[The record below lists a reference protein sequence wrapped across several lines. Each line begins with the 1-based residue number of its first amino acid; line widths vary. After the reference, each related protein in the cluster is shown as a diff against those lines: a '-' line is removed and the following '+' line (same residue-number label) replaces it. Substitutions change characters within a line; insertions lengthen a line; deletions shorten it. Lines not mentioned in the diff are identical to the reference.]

1 MNIFFKAAGFVL
13 ATLFGVFTLAV
24 IAAALGYLYLEP
36 QLPPIANL
44 KDVHMQVPLH
54 VYARD
59 GSLMAEFGVKR
70 RIPVKIEQVPPLLLQ
85 AVLAAEDDRFYEHP
99 GVDYRGLLRASTQ
112 LLLTGEKKQG
122 GSTITMQVA
131 RNFFLDSEKTYLRK
145 FKEILLALKI
155 ERELSKPEI
164 LELYLNKIYLG
175 NRAYGVAAAAQ
186 FYYGTT
192 IDKLSAAQMAMI
204 AGLPKAPSK
213 YNPIVNLA
221 RATERR
227 NYILERMH
235 GLGFLKEDAY
245 RAALA
250 ETETASH
257 HVQAVAVEAPYMAE
271 MVRAEMVARYGEEAY
286 TGGYKVYTTVEP
298 RLQTAANAALRAAL
312 LEYDARHGY
321 RKPLPHVDL
330 PAGGGPEQWPAQ
342 WAEVLREQ
350 VEIAG
355 LPAALVVKVESK
367 SAHVY
372 LPNKGEIEL
381 PWEAMSWA
389 RPYVNENRMGP
400 SPKSAAEILAVG
412 DIVRVQ
418 PLPESKWRLAQVP
431 AVQGAFVALNPNNG
445 AISALVGGLDFYQ
458 SSFNRAIQADRQP
471 GSSFKPF
478 VYSAALEKGFTPATM
493 VNDAPVVIEGASLGE
508 DWRPENYG
516 RDFLGPIPL
525 RQTLALSRNL
535 VSIRVLRALGIE
547 YARDYVTRFGFK
559 SDRLPQGLSLA
570 LGSGVVTPLEMVRGF
585 SVFASGGYRVEP
597 YFIERIEGPEGKILV
612 QAQPLTA
619 CQDCASQGGL
629 SVAGGRTPGA
639 TAPGSVEAMPVSLED
654 QLQADIRAEEGG
666 TPPATQN
673 AVVAPLAAPGAG
685 GRTAPRV
692 ISAENAYL
700 MTSMLQDVIRKG
712 TGRKALA
719 LKRGDI
725 AGKTGTTNEQR
736 DAWFAGFTPSLAAV
750 SWVGFDNHTLLGDQE
765 TGGHAALPMW
775 MQFMG
780 EALKDRPESALPQ
793 PPGIVTARINPATG
807 LLAAD
812 NDPNGVPEFFMNG
825 QLPLQQSGTG
835 TATGG
840 PADGSEILF

>member
-44 KDVHMQVPLH
+44 KDVRMQVPLH

-59 GSLMAEFGVKR
+59 GSLMAEFGEVR

-99 GVDYRGLLRASTQ
+99 GVDYRGLLRASSQ

-131 RNFFLDSEKTYLRK
+131 RNFFLDSEKTYIRK
-145 FKEILLALKI
+145 LKEILLALKI
-155 ERELSKPEI
+155 EHELSKQEI

-175 NRAYGVAAAAQ
+175 NRSYGVAAAAQ

-192 IDKLSAAQMAMI
+192 IDKLSVAQMAMI

-213 YNPIVNLA
+213 YNPIANLA

-235 GLGFLKEDAY
+235 SLGFLNDDLY
-245 RAALA
+245 RTALA
-250 ETETASH
+250 EAETASR
-257 HVQAVAVEAPYMAE
+257 HVQVIAVEAPYMAE

-286 TGGYKVYTTVEP
+286 TGGYTVYTTMEP

-330 PAGGGPEQWPAQ
+330 PAGGGPEQW
-342 WAEVLREQ
+342 AEVLQEQ
-350 VEIAG
+350 VEISG
-355 LPAALVVKVESK
+355 LPAALVVKVENK
-367 SAHVY
+367 SARVY
-372 LPNKGEIEL
+372 LSNKGEIEL

-418 PLPESKWRLAQVP
+418 PLPEGKWRLAQVP
-431 AVQGAFVALNPNNG
+431 AVQGAFVALNPDNG
-445 AISALVGGLDFYQ
+445 AVSALAGGLDFYQ

-525 RQTLALSRNL
+525 RQALALSRNL
-535 VSIRVLRALGIE
+535 VSIRVLRALGID
-547 YARDYVTRFGFK
+547 YTRDYVTRFGFK

-570 LGSGVVTPLEMVRGF
+570 LGSGVATPLEMVKGF
-585 SVFASGGYRVEP
+585 SVFANGGYRVEP
-597 YFIERIEGPEGKILV
+597 YFIERVEGPEGNVLV

-619 CQDCASQGGL
+619 CREC
-629 SVAGGRTPGA
+629 
-639 TAPGSVEAMPVSLED
+639 APGPVEVTPVGLED
-654 QLQADIRAEEGG
+654 QLQADIQAEEGG
-666 TPPATQN
+666 KSPATQN
-673 AVVAPLAAPGAG
+673 AVVAPIATPAAG

-700 MTSMLQDVIRKG
+700 MTSMMQDVIRKG
-712 TGRKALA
+712 TGRKALE
-719 LKRGDI
+719 LKRSDI

-736 DAWFAGFTPSLAAV
+736 DAWFAGFTPDLVAV
-750 SWVGFDNHTLLGDQE
+750 SWVGFDNHIPLGDQE

-775 MQFMG
+775 VHFMR
-780 EALKDRPESALPQ
+780 EALKDMPERVFPQ

-812 NDPNGVPEFFMNG
+812 NDPDGVPEFFMNG
-825 QLPLQQSGTG
+825 FVPLQQSGTG

-840 PADGSEILF
+840 PAGGSELLF

>member
-36 QLPPIANL
+36 QLPSIANL
-44 KDVHMQVPLH
+44 KDVRLQVPLH

-59 GSLMAEFGVKR
+59 GSLMAEFGEVR

-85 AVLAAEDDRFYEHP
+85 VVLAAEDDRFYEHP
-99 GVDYRGLLRASTQ
+99 GVDYRGLLRASSQ
-112 LLLTGEKKQG
+112 LLMTGEKKQG

-131 RNFFLDSEKTYLRK
+131 RNFFLSSEKTYLRK
-145 FKEILLALKI
+145 LMEILLALKI

-192 IDKLSAAQMAMI
+192 IDKLTVAQMAMI

-227 NYILERMH
+227 NYILERMY
-235 GLGFLKEDAY
+235 GLGFLKDDAY

-250 ETETASH
+250 ETETARRH
-257 HVQAVAVEAPYMAE
+257 IQVIAVGAPYMAE

-286 TGGYKVYTTVEP
+286 TGGYKVYTTMEP
-298 RLQTAANAALRAAL
+298 RLQTAANAALSAAL
-312 LEYDARHGY
+312 IEYDTRHGY

-330 PAGGGPEQWPAQ
+330 PAGTGPEQW
-342 WAEVLREQ
+342 AEILQEQ
-350 VEIAG
+350 VEIGG
-355 LPAALVVKVESK
+355 LPAALVVKVEGK
-367 SAHVY
+367 SARTY
-372 LPNKGEIEL
+372 LSNKGEIEL

-389 RPYVNENRMGP
+389 RPYVDENRMGP
-400 SPKSAAEILAVG
+400 SPKSAAEILVVG

-418 PLPESKWRLAQVP
+418 PLPEGKWRLAQVP

-493 VNDAPVVIEGASLGE
+493 VNDAPVVVGGGSLGE

-525 RQTLALSRNL
+525 RKALALSRNL
-535 VSIRVLRALGIE
+535 VSIRVLRALGID
-547 YARDYVTRFGFK
+547 YTRDYITRFGFK

-570 LGSGVVTPLEMVRGF
+570 LGSGVATPLEMVKGF

-597 YFIERIEGPEGKILV
+597 YFIERIEDPEGKILV

-639 TAPGSVEAMPVSLED
+639 TAPGPVEATPVGLED

-673 AVVAPLAAPGAG
+673 AVVAPIAAPGAG
-685 GRTAPRV
+685 GRSAPRV

-736 DAWFAGFTPSLAAV
+736 DAWFAGFTPGLVAV
-750 SWVGFDNHTLLGDQE
+750 SWVGFDNHTPLGDQE

-775 MQFMG
+775 MDFMR
-780 EALKDRPESALPQ
+780 EALKDMPESVLPQ
-793 PPGIVTARINPATG
+793 PPGIVTARINPVTG
-807 LLAAD
+807 LLVAD
-812 NDPNGVPEFFMNG
+812 NDPDGVPEFFMNG

-835 TATGG
+835 AAAGG
-840 PADGSEILF
+840 MAGGLELLF

>member
-13 ATLFGVFTLAV
+13 ATLFGVFTLAI

-36 QLPPIANL
+36 QLPPIAHL
-44 KDVHMQVPLH
+44 KDVRMQVPLH
-54 VYARD
+54 VYAHD
-59 GSLMAEFGVKR
+59 GSLMAEFGEMR

-99 GVDYRGLLRASTQ
+99 GVDYRGLLRASSQ

-131 RNFFLDSEKTYLRK
+131 RNFFLGSEKTYLRK
-145 FKEILLALKI
+145 LKEILLALKI
-155 ERELSKPEI
+155 EHELSKPEI

-175 NRAYGVAAAAQ
+175 NRSYGVAAAAQ

-192 IDKLSAAQMAMI
+192 IDKLSVAQMAMI

-227 NYILERMH
+227 NYILERMY

-245 RAALA
+245 RSALA
-250 ETETASH
+250 ETETASRH
-257 HVQAVAVEAPYMAE
+257 IQAIAVEAPYMAE
-271 MVRAEMVARYGEEAY
+271 MVRADMVARYGEEAY
-286 TGGYKVYTTVEP
+286 TGGYAVYTTMEP

-330 PAGGGPEQWPAQ
+330 PAGGGPAQ
-342 WAEVLREQ
+342 WAEILQEH
-350 VEIAG
+350 VEIGG
-355 LPAALVVKVESK
+355 LPAALVVKVEGK
-367 SAHVY
+367 SARAY
-372 LPNKGEIEL
+372 LSNKGEVEL

-418 PLPESKWRLAQVP
+418 PLPEGKWRLAQVP

-525 RQTLALSRNL
+525 RQALALSRNL

-570 LGSGVVTPLEMVRGF
+570 LGSGVVTPLEMVKGF

-597 YFIERIEGPEGKILV
+597 YFIERIEGPEGKTLM

-619 CQDCASQGGL
+619 CRECAPA
-629 SVAGGRTPGA
+629 SVQATPAG
-639 TAPGSVEAMPVSLED
+639 LED

-736 DAWFAGFTPSLAAV
+736 DAWFAGFTPSLVAI
-750 SWVGFDNHTLLGDQE
+750 SWVGFDNHTPLGDQE

-780 EALKDRPESALPQ
+780 EALKDMPESALPQ

-835 TATGG
+835 AATGG
-840 PADGSEILF
+840 SGGGSEILF

>member
-24 IAAALGYLYLEP
+24 IAAALGYYLYLEP

-44 KDVHMQVPLH
+44 KDVRMQVPLH

-59 GSLMAEFGVKR
+59 GNLMAEFGVKR
-70 RIPVKIEQVPPLLLQ
+70 RIPVKIEQAPPLLLQ

-192 IDKLSAAQMAMI
+192 IDKLSVAQMAMI

-227 NYILERMH
+227 NYILERMY
-235 GLGFLKEDAY
+235 GLGFLKDDAY

-250 ETETASH
+250 ETETASR

-286 TGGYKVYTTVEP
+286 TGGYTVYTTMEP
-298 RLQTAANAALRAAL
+298 RLQTAANAELRAAL

-330 PAGGGPEQWPAQ
+330 PAGGGPEQW
-342 WAEVLREQ
+342 AEVLQEQ
-350 VEIAG
+350 VEIGG

-367 SAHVY
+367 SARAY
-372 LPNKGEIEL
+372 LTDKGEIEL

-418 PLPESKWRLAQVP
+418 PLPEGKWRLAQVP
-431 AVQGAFVALNPNNG
+431 AVQGAFVALNPDNG
-445 AISALVGGLDFYQ
+445 AISALAGGLDFYQ

-493 VNDAPVVIEGASLGE
+493 VNDAPVVVEGASLGE

-525 RQTLALSRNL
+525 RQALALSRNL

-547 YARDYVTRFGFK
+547 YTRDYVTRFGFK
-559 SDRLPQGLSLA
+559 SGRLPQGLSLA
-570 LGSGVVTPLEMVRGF
+570 LGSGVATPLEMAKGF

-597 YFIERIEGPEGKILV
+597 YFIERIEDPEGKILV

-619 CQDCASQGGL
+619 CRECVPS
-629 SVAGGRTPGA
+629 P
-639 TAPGSVEAMPVSLED
+639 VEATPAGLED

-666 TPPATQN
+666 MPPATQN
-673 AVVAPLAAPGAG
+673 AVVAPIAVPGGA

-700 MTSMLQDVIRKG
+700 MTSMMQDVIRKG

-750 SWVGFDNHTLLGDQE
+750 SWVGFDNHTPLGDQE

-775 MQFMG
+775 MYFMS
-780 EALKDRPESALPQ
+780 EALKDVPESAWPQ
-793 PPGIVTARINPATG
+793 PPGIVTARINPVTG

-812 NDPNGVPEFFMNG
+812 DDPDGVSEFFMKDFV
-825 QLPLQQSGTG
+825 PLQQSGTG
-835 TATGG
+835 AAAGG
-840 PADGSEILF
+840 AGGGAELLF

>member
-1 MNIFFKAAGFVL
+1 MNLFFKAAGFIL
-13 ATLFGVFTLAV
+13 ATLFGLFSLAV
-24 IAAALGYLYLEP
+24 IAAAVGYLYLEP
-36 QLPPIANL
+36 QLPSIANL
-44 KDVHMQVPLH
+44 KDVRLQVPLH

-59 GSLMAEFGVKR
+59 GSLMAEFGEMR
-70 RIPVKIEQVPPLLLQ
+70 RIPVRIEQVPPLLLQ

-99 GVDYRGLLRASTQ
+99 GVDYRGLLRASSQ

-131 RNFFLDSEKTYLRK
+131 RNFFLSSEKTYVRK
-145 FKEILLALKI
+145 LIEILLALKI

-192 IDKLSAAQMAMI
+192 IDKLSVAQMAMI

-213 YNPIVNLA
+213 YNPIINLA

-227 NYILERMH
+227 NYILERMFS
-235 GLGFLKEDAY
+235 LGFLQDDAY

-250 ETETASH
+250 ETETASRH
-257 HVQAVAVEAPYMAE
+257 AQPIAVEAPYLAE
-271 MVRAEMVARYGEEAY
+271 MVRAEMLVRYGEEAY
-286 TGGYKVYTTVEP
+286 TGGYKVYTTTEP
-298 RLQTAANAALRAAL
+298 RLQTAANTALRAAL

-321 RKPLPHVDL
+321 RKPLPQMDL
-330 PAGGGPEQWPAQ
+330 PAGGGPEQW
-342 WAEVLREQ
+342 AEILQQQ
-350 VEIAG
+350 VEIGG
-355 LPAALVVKVESK
+355 LLPALVVKVEGK
-367 SAHVY
+367 TARAY

-389 RPYVNENRMGP
+389 RPYINENRMGP
-400 SPKSAAEILAVG
+400 SPKSAVEILAAG

-418 PLPESKWRLAQVP
+418 PLPEGKWRLAQVP
-431 AVQGAFVALNPNNG
+431 VVQGALVALNPTNG
-445 AISALVGGLDFYQ
+445 AISALAGGLDFYQ
-458 SSFNRAIQADRQP
+458 SSFNRAIQADRQS

-478 VYSAALEKGFTPATM
+478 VYSAALDKGFTPATI

-525 RQTLALSRNL
+525 RKALALSRNL
-535 VSIRVLRALGIE
+535 VSIRVLRSLGVE

-559 SDRLPQGLSLA
+559 PDRLPQGLSLA
-570 LGSGVVTPLEMVRGF
+570 LGSGVVTPLEMAKGF

-597 YFIERIEGPEGKILV
+597 YFIERIESPEGKILM
-612 QAQPLTA
+612 QAQPLTV
-619 CQDCASQGGL
+619 CRECAPS
-629 SVAGGRTPGA
+629 P
-639 TAPGSVEAMPVSLED
+639 VEATPVGLED
-654 QLQADIRAEEGG
+654 QLQADLRAEEGAA
-666 TPPATQN
+666 PPTTQD
-673 AVVAPLAAPGAG
+673 AVVAPLATPGAG
-685 GRTAPRV
+685 SRSAPRV

-736 DAWFAGFTPSLAAV
+736 DAWFAGFAPGVVAV
-750 SWVGFDNHTLLGDQE
+750 SWVGFDNHTPLGDQE

-775 MQFMG
+775 MSFMG
-780 EALKDRPESALPQ
+780 EALKDVPESALPQ

-812 NDPNGVPEFFMNG
+812 GDPDGVPEYFMNG

-835 TATGG
+835 AATGG
-840 PADGSEILF
+840 QDGGSELLF

>member
-1 MNIFFKAAGFVL
+1 MNVLVKATGFIF
-13 ATLFGVFTLAV
+13 ATLFGLFTLAV
-24 IAAALGYLYLEP
+24 IATAAGYLYLEP
-36 QLPPIANL
+36 QLPSIANL
-44 KDVHMQVPLH
+44 KDVRLQVPLH

-59 GSLMAEFGVKR
+59 GSLMAEFGEMR

-131 RNFFLDSEKTYLRK
+131 RNFFLGSEKTYLRK
-145 FKEILLALKI
+145 LKEILLALKI
-155 ERELSKPEI
+155 EHELSKPEI

-175 NRAYGVAAAAQ
+175 NRSYGVAAAAQ
-186 FYYGTT
+186 FYYGAT
-192 IDKLSAAQMAMI
+192 IDKLNAAQLAMI

-227 NYILERMH
+227 NYILERMY
-235 GLGFLKEDAY
+235 GLGFLQEDAY

-250 ETETASH
+250 ETETARR
-257 HVQAVAVEAPYMAE
+257 HVQPVAVEAPYLAE
-271 MVRAEMVARYGEEAY
+271 MVRAEMIARYGEEAY
-286 TGGYKVYTTVEP
+286 TGGYKVYTTLEP
-298 RLQTAANAALRAAL
+298 RLQTAANAALRSAL
-312 LEYDARHGY
+312 IEYDTRHGY
-321 RKPLPHVDL
+321 RKPLPRVDL
-330 PAGGGPEQWPAQ
+330 PAGTGPEQWLETLDAYSK
-342 WAEVLREQ
+342 VG
-350 VEIAG
+350 G
-355 LPAALVVKVESK
+355 LLPALVVKVEGK
-367 SAHVY
+367 SARVY
-372 LPNKGEIEL
+372 LSNKGEIEL

-389 RPYVNENRMGP
+389 RPYISENRMGP

-418 PLPESKWRLAQVP
+418 PLPEGKWRLAQVP
-431 AVQGAFVALNPNNG
+431 AVQGAFVALDPNNG
-445 AISALVGGLDFYQ
+445 AIRALAGGLDFYQ
-458 SSFNRAIQADRQP
+458 SSFNRAIQADRQS

-525 RQTLALSRNL
+525 RQALALSRNL
-535 VSIRVLRALGIE
+535 VSIRVLRALGVE
-547 YARDYVTRFGFK
+547 YARDYATRFGFK

-570 LGSGVVTPLEMVRGF
+570 LGSGVVTPLEMAQGF
-585 SVFASGGYRVEP
+585 SVFANGGYRVEP
-597 YFIERIEGPEGKILV
+597 YFIERIEGPEGKILML
-612 QAQPLTA
+612 AQPLTA
-619 CQDCASQGGL
+619 CRECAPDPVEVVP
-629 SVAGGRTPGA
+629 VA
-639 TAPGSVEAMPVSLED
+639 LED
-654 QLQADIRAEEGG
+654 QLQADIRAEEGSA
-666 TPPATQN
+666 PPAAQD
-673 AVVAPLAAPGAG
+673 AVVAPLAVPGAG
-685 GRTAPRV
+685 GRSAPRV
-692 ISAENAYL
+692 ISAGNAYL

-736 DAWFAGFTPSLAAV
+736 DAWFAGFTPGLVAV
-750 SWVGFDNHTLLGDQE
+750 SWVGFDNHTPLGDKE

-775 MQFMG
+775 MHFMG
-780 EALKDRPESALPQ
+780 EALKDVPESALPQ

-807 LLAAD
+807 LRAAD
-812 NDPNGVPEFFMNG
+812 NDPDGVPEYFMNG
-825 QLPLQQSGTG
+825 LAPLEQPGAATEGTP
-835 TATGG
+835 GG
-840 PADGSEILF
+840 AELLF

>member
-1 MNIFFKAAGFVL
+1 MNLFFKAAGFVL
-13 ATLFGVFTLAV
+13 ATLFGVLSLAV

-36 QLPPIANL
+36 QLPSIANL
-44 KDVHMQVPLH
+44 KDVRLQVPLH

-59 GSLMAEFGVKR
+59 GSLIAEFGEVR
-70 RIPVKIEQVPPLLLQ
+70 RIPVKIAQVPPSLLQ

-112 LLLTGEKKQG
+112 LLLTGEKRQG

-145 FKEILLALKI
+145 LKEILLALKI
-155 ERELSKPEI
+155 ERALSKQEI

-175 NRAYGVAAAAQ
+175 NRSYGVAAAAQ
-186 FYYGTT
+186 FYYGTS
-192 IDKLSAAQMAMI
+192 IGRLSVAQMAMI

-235 GLGFLKEDAY
+235 SLGFLKDDAY

-250 ETETASH
+250 ETETASR
-257 HVQAVAVEAPYMAE
+257 HVQAIAVESPYVAE
-271 MVRAEMVARYGEEAY
+271 MVRTEMLARYGEEAY
-286 TGGYKVYTTVEP
+286 TGAYAVYTTLEP

-330 PAGGGPEQWPAQ
+330 PVGSGPEQW
-342 WAEVLREQ
+342 AEILQEQ
-350 VEIAG
+350 VEIGG
-355 LPAALVVKVESK
+355 LLPALVVKVQGQ
-367 SAHVY
+367 AARAY
-372 LPNKGEIEL
+372 LTGKGEIEL
-381 PWEAMSWA
+381 PWEALSWA

-400 SPKSAAEILAVG
+400 SPKSAAEIVAAG
-412 DIVRVQ
+412 DIVRIQ
-418 PLPESKWRLAQVP
+418 PLPEGKWRLAQAP
-431 AVQGAFVALNPNNG
+431 AVQGAFVALNPGNG
-445 AISALVGGLDFYQ
+445 AIGALTGGLDFYQ
-458 SSFNRAIQADRQP
+458 SSFNRVTQADRQP

-478 VYSAALEKGFTPATM
+478 VYSAALEKGFTPATI
-493 VNDAPVVIEGASLGE
+493 VNDAPVVVEGASLGE

-525 RQTLALSRNL
+525 RKALALSRNL

-547 YARDYVTRFGFK
+547 YTRDYVTRFGFK
-559 SDRLPQGLSLA
+559 PDRLPQGLSLA
-570 LGSGVVTPLEMVRGF
+570 LGSGVATPLEMVQGF

-597 YFIERIEGPEGKILV
+597 YFIERIVGPEGKVLM
-612 QAQPLTA
+612 QAQPLTV

-629 SVAGGRTPGA
+629 SAGP
-639 TAPGSVEAMPVSLED
+639 VEATPVGLED

-666 TPPATQN
+666 ASPAPQH
-673 AVVAPLAAPGAG
+673 AVVTPLATPAAG
-685 GRTAPRV
+685 GRAAPRV

-700 MTSMLQDVIRKG
+700 MTSMMQDVIRKG
-712 TGRKALA
+712 TGRKALE
-719 LKRGDI
+719 LKRSDI

-736 DAWFAGFTPSLAAV
+736 DAWFAGFTPDLVAV
-750 SWVGFDNHTLLGDQE
+750 SWVGFDNHTPLGDQE

-775 MQFMG
+775 VHFMR
-780 EALKDRPESALPQ
+780 EALKDRPERVLPQ
-793 PPGIVTARINPATG
+793 PPGVVSARINPETG

-812 NDPNGVPEFFMNG
+812 NDPDGVPEFFMDG
-825 QLPLQQSGTG
+825 LLPLEQSGTG
-835 TATGG
+835 AASG
-840 PADGSEILF
+840 PSGAAELLF

>member
-44 KDVHMQVPLH
+44 KDVRMQVPLH

-192 IDKLSAAQMAMI
+192 IDKLSVAQMAMI

-213 YNPIVNLA
+213 YNPIANLA

-342 WAEVLREQ
+342 WAEVLQEQ

-355 LPAALVVKVESK
+355 LPAALVVKVEGK
-367 SAHVY
+367 SARVY

-418 PLPESKWRLAQVP
+418 PLPEGKWRLAQVP
-431 AVQGAFVALNPNNG
+431 AVQGACVALNPDNG
-445 AISALVGGLDFYQ
+445 AISALAGGLDFYQ

-493 VNDAPVVIEGASLGE
+493 VNDAPVVVEGASLGE

-525 RQTLALSRNL
+525 RQALALSRNL

-547 YARDYVTRFGFK
+547 YTRDYVTRFGFK

-570 LGSGVVTPLEMVRGF
+570 LGSGVTTPLEMVKGF

-597 YFIERIEGPEGKILV
+597 YFIERIEDPEGKILV

-619 CQDCASQGGL
+619 CREC
-629 SVAGGRTPGA
+629 VPG
-639 TAPGSVEAMPVSLED
+639 PVEATPAGLED
-654 QLQADIRAEEGG
+654 QLQADIRAEEEDM
-666 TPPATQN
+666 PPATQN
-673 AVVAPLAAPGAG
+673 AVVAPIAVPGAG

-736 DAWFAGFTPSLAAV
+736 DAWFAGFTPGLVAV
-750 SWVGFDNHTLLGDQE
+750 SWVGFDNHTPLGDRE

-775 MQFMG
+775 IYFMR
-780 EALKDRPESALPQ
+780 EALKDMPESVLPQ
-793 PPGIVTARINPATG
+793 PPGIVTARINPVTG

-812 NDPNGVPEFFMNG
+812 NDPDGVSEFFMKDFV
-825 QLPLQQSGTG
+825 PLQQSGTG
-835 TATGG
+835 AATGG
-840 PADGSEILF
+840 PAGGSEFLF